1 MKKILIDLTSI
12 RKNPDYAPPGSRKY
26 RGGAWS
32 IFYSFEGDSLPIIFK
47 KGENCNI
54 TQQTYSFNGQGMD
67 TISGY
72 ITNHTLMEDI
82 AKLPIEVQD
91 QFKIKY
97 DREIIDL
104 TTKDDPLYL
113 YEYIHIDVTCK
124 YCKHIFKSNELESD
138 YQYTGIEE
146 LYSDEICPNCEGWDC
161 LKEEIEFES
170 IDEALERQK
179 IESYT

>member
-12 RKNPDYAPPGSRKY
+12 RKNPDYAPPGSKKY
-26 RGGAWS
+26 IGGKWTMH
-32 IFYSFEGDSLPIIFK
+32 YLYKGDSLPIMFK
-47 KGENCNI
+47 EDENCSI
-54 TQQTYSFNGQGMD
+54 THRTYSFNGGGED
-67 TISGY
+67 IITGY
-72 ITNHTLMEDI
+72 STDHTLMEEVL
-82 AKLPIEVQD
+82 KLPKEERD
-91 QFKIKY
+91 RLEIKFE
-97 DREIIDL
+97 REIIDL